1 MSRRNERVNELLR
14 EELSE
19 LIQHQLK
26 DPRLNPSI
34 LITITEV
41 VTSIDMKYAK
51 IYTSIMAPNE
61 EEAKDVMEGLKA
73 ATGYLH
79 RELKRMLNM
88 RFIPEI
94 TFVRDDSIERGAH
107 LTRLINEVSQE
118 NKG

>member
-26 DPRLNPSI
+26 DPRLSPSI

-41 VTSIDMKYAK
+41 VTSVDMKYAK
-51 IYTSIMAPNE
+51 IYTSVMAPTE
-61 EEAKDVMEGLKA
+61 EEAKAAMKGLEA

-88 RFIPEI
+88 RFIPDI
-94 TFVRDDSIERGAH
+94 TFVRDDSLERGAH
-107 LTRLINEVSQE
+107 LTKLINEVSQE